1 MLRPKMRQR
10 LSSALDALLSDRA
23 VYQRPL
29 AEVLGATVLLAKSPA
44 GESRLE
50 LRAGELARWLGVSK
64 SYIDHRVLPGLRAS
78 GAVATEVVTKTVDGV
93 RRVDGLRWELLP
105 LTAAQA
111 RGNPQALVLKKRELA
126 VLLALCEA
134 LFAPGWAPVGKRET
148 PAGLLGARRGRGAAA
163 ERLALLRLVLAAR
176 SDGRVRLV
184 GGAVAAGWDRAD
196 ATVARMLGCSAAEAA
211 RVVDGLIQQGLL
223 EVRGRGVPGARIRM
237 VVPAVAAAH
246 GRSAVAELR
255 VVPDPAEVEQAED
268 VAPDQV
274 RVCVHC
280 ASGLDE
286 AGPEEP
292 GEGWVQEGFFAVVD
306 GGWDDEGDSAL
317 RGQEATEVP
326 RTDSENASDL
336 GECEDQEGIE
346 VFGAE
351 TGGAL
356 LHAHHA
362 PVVTHGGS
370 GAASSCFSGE
380 AASGFPPLPERA
392 DGRETES
399 GSGSG
404 RIGVVDE
411 PGGRGGPLR
420 GEQQPDRAGECQT
433 APEPVVARPVP
444 MRWSLPRGLERVLDP
459 VRLEWARI
467 RHAGGRTRV
476 RVALQAELRRVAE
489 IVGSE
494 QAPVVLAERLERR
507 LAAQHGERVRE
518 PIGWLLARGLPQRAE
533 CYATA
538 CDDQVRM
545 DTGLVCPSCELL
557 IGDRRALR
565 HQVARA
571 VAAELPRLT
580 PAEARAE
587 VERRLSREVAQR
599 AARDAVRREQ
609 AAVERARREVVWAQQ
624 REELES
630 AKTALAA
637 RPCEEC
643 GVPEAGG
650 LCLVCSQNRTAR
662 AAVEQ
667 AAQVAAAV
675 SGPGQ
680 DLGVVA
686 ERLAACRVRLED
698 EVGRL
703 ARRLRREGMPEAAE
717 AWEARTLAEQLLRQE
732 RARAM
737 DALLASEEARAEAE
751 RVFAVERAR
760 RGGEEQARAA
770 AEEARQRC
778 AELLLA
784 QRLGHIRVAE
794 RPPASE
800 EVGGWRQRLAAL
812 AARPLH
818 DEIRVPQ
825 PAAGGCREA
834 VSAA

>member
-1 MLRPKMRQR
+1 M
-10 LSSALDALLSDRA
+10 
-23 VYQRPL
+23 
-29 AEVLGATVLLAKSPA
+29 
-44 GESRLE
+44 
-50 LRAGELARWLGVSK
+50 SK
-64 SYIDHRVLPGLRAS
+64 SYVDHRVLPGLRGS

-105 LTAAQA
+105 LTAARA
-111 RGNPQALVLKKRELA
+111 RVNPHALALKKRELA

-196 ATVARMLGCSAAEAA
+196 ATVARMLGCSLEEAA
-211 RVVDGLIQQGLL
+211 RAVDGLIQQGLL
-223 EVRGRGVPGARIRM
+223 EVRGRGMPGARIRM

-246 GRSAVAELR
+246 GRSAVAELQ
-255 VVPDPAEVEQAED
+255 VVPDPAEAEQAED
-268 VAPDQV
+268 AASEQV
-274 RVCVHC
+274 RVCAHC
-280 ASGLDE
+280 ASGLNE
-286 AGPEEP
+286 VGPEEP
-292 GEGWVQEGFFAVVD
+292 GEGWVQEGFFPAVD
-306 GGWDDEGDSAL
+306 GGWDDGGDGAL
-317 RGQEATEVP
+317 RDQEATEDL
-326 RTDSENASDL
+326 RTVTENASDL
-336 GECEDQEGIE
+336 GECEGQEGIE
-346 VFGAE
+346 AFGAE

-356 LHAHHA
+356 LHADHT
-362 PVVTHGGS
+362 PVVAHGGS
-370 GAASSCFSGE
+370 VAASSCFSGE

-399 GSGSG
+399 RSGPG
-404 RIGVVDE
+404 WTGMVDE
-411 PGGRGGPLR
+411 LGGQGGPLR
-420 GEQQPDRAGECQT
+420 GEQRADQAGECQT

-467 RHAGGRTRV
+467 GHAGGRARV
-476 RVALQAELRRVAE
+476 RVALQAELRRLAG

-507 LAAQHGERVRE
+507 LAAQHGQWVRE
-518 PIGWLLARGLPQRAE
+518 PVGWLLARGLPQRAE

-557 IGDRRALR
+557 IKDSRALR

-571 VAAELPRLT
+571 VATELPRLT
-580 PAEARAE
+580 QAEARAE
-587 VERRLSREVAQR
+587 IERRLSREVARQ

-609 AAVERARREVVWAQQ
+609 DAVERSRREVAWAQQ
-624 REELES
+624 REEIES
-630 AKTALAA
+630 AKAALAA
-637 RPCEEC
+637 RSCEEC

-675 SGPGQ
+675 SGPVQ
-680 DLGVVA
+680 DLGVMV
-686 ERLAACRVRLED
+686 ERLAACRVRLEN
-698 EVGRL
+698 EVGRE
-703 ARRLRREGMPEAAE
+703 AGQLRREGMPEVAV
-717 AWEARTLAEQLLRQE
+717 AWEARTLAEELLRRE
-732 RARAM
+732 RARAV
-737 DALLASEEARAEAE
+737 DALLVSEEARSEAE
-751 RVFAVERAR
+751 RVFAVEQAR
-760 RGGEEQARAA
+760 RSGDQQARVLS
-770 AEEARQRC
+770 EQARQRC

-784 QRLGHIRVAE
+784 QRLGQIQVAE
-794 RPPASE
+794 RAPASE
-800 EVGGWRQRLAAL
+800 EAGGWRQRLAVL

-818 DEIRVPQ
+818 DEVRVPQ
-825 PAAGGCREA
+825 PTAGGCREA
-834 VSAA
+834 VGAT

>member
-1 MLRPKMRQR
+1 M
-10 LSSALDALLSDRA
+10 
-23 VYQRPL
+23 
-29 AEVLGATVLLAKSPA
+29 
-44 GESRLE
+44 E

-255 VVPDPAEVEQAED
+255 VVPDPAEAEQAED
-268 VAPDQV
+268 VAPEQV
-274 RVCVHC
+274 QVCVHC

-336 GECEDQEGIE
+336 GECEDQEGIG

-476 RVALQAELRRVAE
+476 RVALQAELRRVAG

-518 PIGWLLARGLPQRAE
+518 PVGWLLSRGLPQRAE

-565 HQVARA
+565 HQVGRA

-630 AKTALAA
+630 AKAALAA

-675 SGPGQ
+675 SGPVQ

-703 ARRLRREGMPEAAE
+703 TRRLRREGMPEAAV

-770 AEEARQRC
+770 AEEARHRC

-784 QRLGHIRVAE
+784 QRLGQIRVAQ